1 MCSEGELYCYI
12 FDIYALSLDL
22 LSNSLRR
29 CVQGP
34 VARLREDGLEGFA
47 ERTSVDFL
55 EGYDAGSDAELHEQ
69 VTKTK
74 KIKISKTKKA

>member
-12 FDIYALSLDL
+12 FDICALSLDL
-22 LSNSLRR
+22 LSNSLRC
-29 CVQGP
+29 CVQRP
-34 VARLREDGLEGFA
+34 VSRLQEDRLEGFA

-69 VTKTK
+69 VNKKK
-74 KIKISKTKKA
+74 KIP